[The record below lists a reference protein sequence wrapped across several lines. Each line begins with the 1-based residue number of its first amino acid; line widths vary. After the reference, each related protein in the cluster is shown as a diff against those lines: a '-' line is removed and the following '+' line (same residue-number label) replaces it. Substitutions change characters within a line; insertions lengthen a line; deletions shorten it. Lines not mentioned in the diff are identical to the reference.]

1 MAFRIVLAVVWAAIG
16 LASIVPATMTA
27 FLFDAPGS
35 TSSPLTV
42 GLALTAAL
50 LPVCFVAGALLQW
63 VVGVRHAF
71 YIVPLVDFAAIV
83 IIVVAMEGFCG
94 GNLAC

>member
-1 MAFRIVLAVVWAAIG
+1 MLWALLG
-16 LASIVPATMTA
+16 LASIIPATMTA

-35 TSSPLTV
+35 ISSPLTIA
-42 GLALTAAL
+42 LALTAGL

-63 VVGVRHAF
+63 VVRVRHAF

-83 IIVVAMEGFCG
+83 IIVIAMEGFCG